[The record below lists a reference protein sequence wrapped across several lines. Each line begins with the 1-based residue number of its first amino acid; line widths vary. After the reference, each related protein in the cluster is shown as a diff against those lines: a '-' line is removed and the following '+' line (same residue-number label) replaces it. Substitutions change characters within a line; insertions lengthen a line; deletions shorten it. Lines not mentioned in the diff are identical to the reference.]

1 MDALAS
7 VAVAISELVNKK
19 LAHLAPDQ
27 DTVDNLELRPLD
39 NAVDTLERT
48 PEAPP
53 RCCRVT
59 SRASRRAACAAARRN
74 SVRPVVLRR
83 VLRGLGLT
91 RSTCIGRGPVDAGR
105 EEKRACE
112 VEKQ

>member
-59 SRASRRAACAAARRN
+59 SLASRRAACAAARRN

-83 VLRGLGLT
+83 VLRGLDLT
-91 RSTCIGRGPVDAGR
+91 RSTCRSRASRRWPRGEAR
-105 EEKRACE
+105 LRS
-112 VEKQ
+112 